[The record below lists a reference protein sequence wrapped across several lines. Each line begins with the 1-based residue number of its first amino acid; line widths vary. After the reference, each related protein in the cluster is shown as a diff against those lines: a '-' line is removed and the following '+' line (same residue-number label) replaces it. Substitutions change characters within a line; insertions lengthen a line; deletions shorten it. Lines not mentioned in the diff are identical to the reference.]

1 MAQKNKYTAE
11 CVSAPPEEGFTAG
24 MCTRLKVQCFKD
36 FLLRHFNSRVCEK
49 ASPPPPSAVLWNS
62 TCTGVRLWAPLM
74 YLGFP
79 WSASWLCRLC
89 FVARL
94 CDGQMA
100 SADMWDSEMPKVETF
115 NWKSC
120 KIKRETAWMVLQQPE
135 EASILDSLW
144 TFTGNCYQR
153 GSGIV
158 ICGDQTAELLL

>member
-11 CVSAPPEEGFTAG
+11 CVSAPPEEGFTAV

-79 WSASWLCRLC
+79 WSASWLCRRAC
-89 FVARL
+89 AFCCKVVQRA
-94 CDGQMA
+94 DGICRYVGQ
-100 SADMWDSEMPKVETF
+100 WDAESWNIQLEE
-115 NWKSC
+115 
-120 KIKRETAWMVLQQPE
+120 LQNKE
-135 EASILDSLW
+135 GDSLD
-144 TFTGNCYQR
+144 
-153 GSGIV
+153 GSAATRRSIHPGLSL
-158 ICGDQTAELLL
+158 DLHR